1 MAKKRVKCIENGEF
15 ENERFSNGELFYKLI
30 TIDDKE
36 LLILHAGN
44 GGVVVVDPASF
55 KKSKKKTV

>member
-30 TIDDKE
+30 TVDDKE
-36 LLILHAGN
+36 LLVLHADG
-44 GGVVVVDPASF
+44 GGVVVIDP
-55 KKSKKKTV
+55 KTLKTR

>member
-15 ENERFSNGELFYKLI
+15 ENERFSNGELFYKFI

-36 LLILHAGN
+36 LLVLHADG
-44 GGVVVVDPASF
+44 GGVVVVDPDNY
-55 KKSKKKTV
+55 KKKKKTTV